1 MIDSK
6 TTFLLKWAG
15 FESKVSDNH
24 WNDGNSIIT
33 ISHDSGKVGFSHQ
46 RKKQWGR
53 FCESTPENLNRDL
66 QNFLRKYMQENR
78 IEPPPKL
85 SKAQEVALIA
95 VNDSDQNGMF
105 LQSTFKVL
113 ESKGLIITHDWY
125 QEITAKGRI
134 MADFLKEK
142 SKQ

>member
-66 QNFLRKYMQENR
+66 QNFLKKYMRENG
-78 IEPPPKL
+78 IESPPKL
-85 SKAQEVALIA
+85 SKAQEVALLTSA
-95 VNDSDQNGMF
+95 PQGQLNVKAR
-105 LQSTFKVL
+105 TY
-113 ESKGLIITHDWY
+113 ESLLDKGLVIWNCVNAYELTD
-125 QEITAKGRI
+125 KGRI
-134 MADFLKEK
+134 LAEYLKEK
-142 SKQ
+142 V

>member
-15 FESKVSDNH
+15 FESKVSDDH
-24 WNDGNSIIT
+24 WNDGSSIIT

-53 FCESTPENLNRDL
+53 FCESTPETLNRDL
-66 QNFLRKYMQENR
+66 QNFIRKYMKEQG

-85 SKAQEVALIA
+85 SRAQERILIREI
-95 VNDSDQNGMF
+95 NGEYQMLTFRQAEDLCTKGIMDGSF
-105 LQSTFKVL
+105 LPKL
-113 ESKGLIITHDWY
+113 
-125 QEITAKGRI
+125 TAKGRI
-134 MADFLKEK
+134 MAEYLKEK
-142 SKQ
+142 V